1 MSKRKNWIEQ
11 RLPIFSWWKAHMTEY
26 YVPKNLNIW
35 YIFGVLSL
43 LVLVNQ
49 LLTGI
54 WLTMHYVPTVEGAF
68 ASIEY
73 IMREVPYGWLL
84 RYMHSTGASAFFIV
98 IYLHMFRSLLYGSYK
113 APRELVWIFGML
125 LYLLLMAEAFMGYVL
140 PWGQMSFWG
149 AQVIINLL
157 GAIPFVG
164 EDLAIWVRGDYLVS
178 GATLSRFFAL
188 HVIAI
193 PLALLG
199 LVFLHI
205 VALHQVGS
213 NNPDGVDIKQNKNEK
228 GIPRDGV
235 PFHPFYTVRDLVG
248 VVVFLFV
255 FCSIIFFA
263 PEMGG
268 YFLEYANFEP
278 ADNLKTPEHIA
289 PVWYFTPFYAMLRAI
304 TFDLGPFDSKLLG
317 VMTMGA
323 AIAVLFILPWLDR
336 SPVRSLRYKGNISRI
351 ALILLA
357 AVFVILGNLGI
368 KEPTPART
376 ALAQIC
382 TFLYF
387 TYFVAM
393 PFWTVRE
400 KCRSV
405 PDRVQKKGLSKRLV
419 AGAVLLFA
427 ALVILPLSAVA
438 AGGGCGE
445 VPCEKFVGDRSDKT
459 SLRNGASLFGQYCIA
474 CHSLQYMR
482 FQQVANDLDIDT
494 SAMKA
499 QFLFADQPEQEKK
512 LSDHMMATLS
522 PDAAQKGFGVTPP
535 DLSLITRAHKPDW
548 LLTFLLSFYQD
559 NTRLTG
565 VNNKVLADVAMPHVL
580 AGLQGLQE
588 CSSSGNSASD
598 TVLNT
603 CNVLEVKGITGAM
616 TPDEYRQSMNDL
628 VNFLKYIGDPVVE
641 KRHAMGV
648 KVLIYLCLF
657 FVCALLLSREY
668 WRGIQ

>member
-1 MSKRKNWIEQ
+1 MSKAKNWIEQ
-11 RLPIFSWWKAHMTEY
+11 RLPIFSWWKAHMAEY

-43 LVLVNQ
+43 LVLANQ

-113 APRELVWIFGML
+113 SPRELVWIFGML
-125 LYLLLMAEAFMGYVL
+125 LYVLLMAEAFMGYVL
-140 PWGQMSFWG
+140 PWGQMSYWG

-157 GAIPFVG
+157 GVIPFVG

-193 PLALLG
+193 PLALVG
-199 LVFLHI
+199 LVVLHI

-213 NNPDGVDIKQNKNEK
+213 NNPDGVDIKQHKNAQ
-228 GIPRDGV
+228 GIPKDGV

-248 VVVFLFV
+248 VIVFLFV

-278 ADNLKTPEHIA
+278 ANNLKTPDHIA
-289 PVWYFTPFYAMLRAI
+289 PVWYFTPFYAMLRAV
-304 TFDLGPFDSKLLG
+304 TFDLGPLDSKLLG

-323 AIAVLFILPWLDR
+323 AIAVLFVLPWLDR
-336 SPVRSLRYKGNISRI
+336 SPVKSLRYKGNISRI
-351 ALILLA
+351 ALITFA
-357 AVFVILGNLGI
+357 AVFVVLGRLGI
-368 KEPTPART
+368 QEPTPART
-376 ALAQIC
+376 ALAQVC
-382 TFLYF
+382 TLLYF
-387 TYFVAM
+387 AYFFAM

-400 KCRSV
+400 SYRSV
-405 PDRVQKKGLSKRLV
+405 PDRVQKKGMGKKWV
-419 AGAVLLFA
+419 AGALLLFA
-427 ALVILPLSAVA
+427 SLIVIPLSAVA
-438 AGGGCGE
+438 AGDECGA
-445 VPCEKFVGDRSDKT
+445 VPCEKYTGDRNDVS
-459 SLRNGASLFGQYCIA
+459 SLQNGALLFGQYCLA
-474 CHSLQYMR
+474 CHSLQYVR
-482 FQQVANDLDIDT
+482 FQQVASDLAID
-494 SAMKA
+494 APIMKT
-499 QFLFADQPEQEKK
+499 QFLFSDQPSQEKK
-512 LSDHMMATLS
+512 LSDYMTATVS
-522 PDAAQKGFGVTPP
+522 SDAAKRGFGVTPP
-535 DLSLITRAHKPDW
+535 DLSLVARARDPDW

-559 NTRLTG
+559 GTRLTG
-565 VNNKVLADVAMPHVL
+565 VNNQVSADVAMPHVL

-588 CSSSGNSASD
+588 CTSNDAASKSL
-598 TVLNT
+598 LNT
-603 CNVLEVKGITGAM
+603 CDVLEVKGASGTM
-616 TPDEYRQSMNDL
+616 TPDEYRQNMNDL
-628 VNFLKYIGDPVVE
+628 VNFLEYVGDPVAE
-641 KRHAMGV
+641 KRHAMGIR
-648 KVLIYLCLF
+648 VLIYLCLF
-657 FVCALLLSREY
+657 LICAVLLSREY
-668 WRGIQ
+668 WRDIH